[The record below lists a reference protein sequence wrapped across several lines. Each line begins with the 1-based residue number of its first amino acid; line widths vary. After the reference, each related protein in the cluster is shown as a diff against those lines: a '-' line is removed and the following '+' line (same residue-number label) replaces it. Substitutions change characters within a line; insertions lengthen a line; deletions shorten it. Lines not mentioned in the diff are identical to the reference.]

1 MGASWFKAPSRESQ
15 GGSIR
20 RGRRRSS
27 HGGSIKQRVT
37 VGFSNWLNPDTRTW
51 KEKEDIVEQILKRL
65 LISNDELLQVIY
77 L

>member
-1 MGASWFKAPSRESQ
+1 MGALCLKAPSRESQ

-37 VGFSNWLNPDTRTW
+37 VGFNNWLNPDTRTW
-51 KEKEDIVEQILKRL
+51 KEKEQIVEEILKRL
-65 LISNDELLQVIY
+65 LITNDELLQVIG